1 MSMKILFI
9 ANYKEGV
16 GGISGQVAALQQ
28 HLREEGHT
36 ADIFSTMG
44 SFWARLKMPGKLYRM
59 IRNYDVVH
67 VHCCS
72 NWGFLPAVLG
82 VRYAK
87 KNNKRTILTYHGGGA
102 ERFFSKNKRLISHV
116 LRQTDKNIVL
126 SGFLGTVFDRYQIPY
141 TIVPNIIEL
150 DSSAY
155 RKRTRLNPSFIC
167 IRTHEKIYNIPCILK
182 AFQLVL
188 EKVPDAKL
196 TLVGGGSLHNEFKQQ
211 VQGMGLKS
219 VIFTGRVDNSRIYS
233 LLDQADIMVSAPTVD
248 NMPVSLLEAMNAGLL
263 VISSKVG
270 GVPYMIKDLGNGL
283 LFPSNDHVALAQKML
298 WALDNQERSLAI
310 VDAAHN
316 EVLKYNWKSIRSK
329 ILSIYSE

>member
-1 MSMKILFI
+1 MRILFI

-44 SFWARLKMPGKLYRM
+44 SFWARLGMPGKMNRM

-67 VHCCS
+67 IHCCS

-87 KNNKRTILTYHGGGA
+87 KNKKRTILTYHGGGA
-102 ERFFSKNKRLISHV
+102 ESFFRKNTRLISHV
-116 LRQTDKNIVL
+116 LRQTDQNIVL
-126 SGFLGTVFDRYQIPY
+126 SGFLGSVFDRYQIPY

-155 RKRTRLNPSFIC
+155 RERARLNPSFIC
-167 IRTHEKIYNIPCILK
+167 IRSHERIYNIPCILK
-182 AFQLVL
+182 AFKLVL
-188 EKVPDAKL
+188 EKIPGAKL
-196 TLVGGGSLHNEFKQQ
+196 TLVGGGSLHDELIQQ
-211 VQGMGLKS
+211 VQEMGLKN
-219 VIFTGRVDNSRIYS
+219 VVFTGRVDNSLIYS

-270 GVPYMIKDLGNGL
+270 GVPYIIRDLENGL
-283 LFPSNDHVALAQKML
+283 LFPSNDHEALAQKML
-298 WALDNQERSLAI
+298 WALDNQKRSLEI
-310 VDAAHN
+310 VEAAHT
-316 EVLKYNWKSIRSK
+316 EVIKYNWKSIRSA
-329 ILSIYSE
+329 IFTIYSE